1 MPNGDSPSPAADA
14 AKLLAAQLESRGLD
28 YAIGGALALGFWTEP
43 RGTLDVDLTLFLSAE
58 KPASCLRLLHDLGC
72 DLDAA
77 EALKMLEEHSFC
89 RVHFQATRVDVFLPM
104 NPFYEAARARR
115 RRVTLGAVPIMIW
128 DAETLSVFKLMFFRR
143 KDIADLEQIL
153 QNQGSTLNR
162 AWIRAHVVEM
172 YGERDARVRQWD
184 ELVAEIPG

>member
-14 AKLLAAQLESRGLD
+14 AKALASQLESRGLD

-58 KPASCLRLLHDLGC
+58 KPASCLRLLSDLGC

-77 EALKMLEEHSFC
+77 EALKTLEEHSFC

-104 NPFYEAARARR
+104 NRFYEAARARR
-115 RRVTLGAVPIMIW
+115 RRVVLGAVPIMIW

-153 QNQGSTLNR
+153 QTQGPTLDR
-162 AWIRAHVVEM
+162 AWIRSQVVEM
-172 YGERDARVRQWD
+172 YGERDARVKQWD